1 MEHLILWSERNANV
15 PALAWIYGVAGVY
28 RERLFL
34 LVPLRFGYHFKVG
47 LDFQHYKA
55 SLDGEHSGFPSFT
68 VKVGGVPIY
77 QWEQTNIFGLFA
89 PMVHAHVTSAD
100 W

>member
-1 MEHLILWSERNANV
+1 MERAKREGSGVGVDLWGSGRISRKIV
-15 PALAWIYGVAGVY
+15 PFGA
-28 RERLFL
+28 
-34 LVPLRFGYHFKVG
+34 PSFGYHFKVG